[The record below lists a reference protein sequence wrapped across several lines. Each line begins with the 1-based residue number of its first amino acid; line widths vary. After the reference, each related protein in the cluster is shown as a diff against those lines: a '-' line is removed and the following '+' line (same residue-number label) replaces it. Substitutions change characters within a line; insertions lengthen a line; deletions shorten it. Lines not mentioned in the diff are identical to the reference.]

1 MLGEPGMGPNV
12 VQEPFLRC
20 ASQSFK
26 RRRKRLVAWILHL
39 SATDP
44 LLATYSPKRSRPRC
58 RRLALETD
66 HIPAKFFDPIR
77 YRRRHKNACTYS
89 GTFSGAGLSPYK
101 TRKSISARQR
111 ARERLAATRRKS
123 TRHLNPSLDFF
134 QCPGMKCTL
143 RRAFTFAGL

>member
-1 MLGEPGMGPNV
+1 MAFSDLFDETIPA
-12 VQEPFLRC
+12 E
-20 ASQSFK
+20 
-26 RRRKRLVAWILHL
+26 I
-39 SATDP
+39 
-44 LLATYSPKRSRPRC
+44 
-58 RRLALETD
+58 RRLALERITSRQS
-66 HIPAKFFDPIR
+66 FFDPIR

-101 TRKSISARQR
+101 TRTSISARKR
-111 ARERLAATRRKS
+111 ARERLAVTRRKS

>member
-1 MLGEPGMGPNV
+1 MKYVALLLFAVSLEATAAIQGTDRTITWHPWQEWAEFRVRTGDRIRRNDPGRDAADW
-12 VQEPFLRC
+12 LWKRIT
-20 ASQSFK
+20 SRQSF
-26 RRRKRLVAWILHL
+26 L
-39 SATDP
+39 T
-44 LLATYSPKRSRPRC
+44 RSDIDAGTKT
-58 RRLALETD
+58 LALTLV
-66 HIPAKFFDPIR
+66 H
-77 YRRRHKNACTYS
+77 
-89 GTFSGAGLSPYK
+89 FSGAGLSPYK